1 MDDMKKILLIDDD
14 KIFLKIFRDTIRKS
28 RGDIYEVATSSNA
41 KEGLKKV
48 LENRPDLIVLD
59 IRMPKMDGIEFL
71 RELKKENPDL
81 QIPVLISSNFFDI
94 TKIGEGVELGVKGYV
109 VKSDYSLE
117 GIIKHIDGL
126 LGQPSDEVEAS

>member
-1 MDDMKKILLIDDD
+1 MKKILLIDDD

-126 LGQPSDEVEAS
+126 LGQPSDEVEAP